1 MRQLTLSLFVAAMH
15 EVATYMLHAAA
26 QVEFLLS
33 RVMLLKESI
42 DDSEDLINIALDQ
55 RCALE
60 R

>member
-1 MRQLTLSLFVAAMH
+1 VCGP
-15 EVATYMLHAAA
+15 

-55 RCALE
+55 RCALLG
-60 R
+60 